1 MVDMMSLP
9 ASTVV
14 SSAGVLVLP
23 VLEPASPAEEDTP
36 EEAAGAEEATV
47 LESAWE
53 PAFLL
58 LPQAA
63 RLRAMARDKVKARN
77 FFIQTDLLY
86 FGAPASQGDTLSI
99 NHYSMHS
106 Q

>member
-1 MVDMMSLP
+1 MMSLP

-36 EEAAGAEEATV
+36 EEAAGAEEA
-47 LESAWE
+47 E
-53 PAFLL
+53 PLPEP
-58 LPQAA
+58 PQAGQA
-63 RLRAMARDKVKARN
+63 QGHGQGQGQSKKLFHSNRSPLFWCPGK
-77 FFIQTDLLY
+77 
-86 FGAPASQGDTLSI
+86 PGDTLSI

>member
-14 SSAGVLVLP
+14 SSAGVLV
-23 VLEPASPAEEDTP
+23 
-36 EEAAGAEEATV
+36 
-47 LESAWE
+47 
-53 PAFLL
+53 

>member
-9 ASTVV
+9 VSTVV

-36 EEAAGAEEATV
+36 EEAAGAEEA
-47 LESAWE
+47 E
-53 PAFLL
+53 PLPEP
-58 LPQAA
+58 PQAA

>member
-36 EEAAGAEEATV
+36 EEAAGAEEA
-47 LESAWE
+47 E
-53 PAFLL
+53 PLPEP
-58 LPQAA
+58 PQAA

-86 FGAPASQGDTLSI
+86 FWCPGKPGRYPEYKPLFYA
-99 NHYSMHS
+99 
-106 Q
+106 